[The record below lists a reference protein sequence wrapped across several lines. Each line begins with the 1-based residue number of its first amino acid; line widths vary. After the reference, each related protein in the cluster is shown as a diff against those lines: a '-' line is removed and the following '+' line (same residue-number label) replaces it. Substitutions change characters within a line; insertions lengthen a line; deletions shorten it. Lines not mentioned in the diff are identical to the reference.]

1 MKRSR
6 ILSVIMAAAVS
17 MSALTAVST
26 SVSAE
31 WVKTTAGY
39 SYKSDTTGKKLT
51 GWQKIGKGKYYFD
64 KNGIA
69 LTGWKKI
76 GGKTY
81 YFNASKKG
89 KMLTSWAKVGGKQYY
104 FGSDGVM
111 RTGLKK
117 IDGKTYYFGDN
128 GVMRTGKVSINGK
141 SYTFGSDGALKSS
154 SSSASTASSAK
165 IKLSDATKGLYFGM
179 TKSQMLKKF
188 PYDTYFTYNSM
199 IAAKTAD
206 EDVIAIYALDADG
219 RFCCYGFM
227 NENGKKPVSYMEK
240 LFEDADWEFVGES
253 DGQKIYLSPEKD
265 SMGIS
270 FKNDEGT
277 CALVYSSDIL
287 SEYIGGNTSALD
299 HLVG

>member
-31 WVKTTAGY
+31 WVKTSAGY

-51 GWQKIGKGKYYFD
+51 GWQTIGKSKYYFD
-64 KNGIA
+64 KKGVA

-111 RTGLKK
+111 LTGLKK
-117 IDGKTYYFGDN
+117 INGKTYYFGDN

-141 SYTFGSDGALKSS
+141 SYTFGSDGVLKSS
-154 SSSASTASSAK
+154 STSASSSSAK
-165 IKLSDATKGLYFGM
+165 LKLEDAMGGLYFGM
-179 TKSQMLKKF
+179 TKSQMIKKL

-206 EDVIAIYALDADG
+206 EDVIAVYALDADG
-219 RFCCYGFM
+219 RFCAYGFM
-227 NENGKKPVSYMEK
+227 NENGKKSVAYMEK
-240 LFEDADWEFVGES
+240 IFEDSDWEFVGES
-253 DGQKIYLSPEKD
+253 EGQKIYLSPEKD
-265 SMGIS
+265 SMGIA
-270 FKNDEGT
+270 FNNNDGA